1 MLSALLG
8 LFFLPAT
15 LAIPSA
21 PFCVLQLALCKY
33 CKGDLLPKL
42 PLIVSSLGLV
52 GSVYYMIDSSNIEAL
67 AGFLALIPS
76 LLCLIGSGLGWLIWN
91 HSQKHLY

>member
-1 MLSALLG
+1 MLNALFG
-8 LFFLPAT
+8 LLLLPVT
-15 LAIPSA
+15 LAVPSA

-33 CKGDLLPKL
+33 SKGDLLPKF
-42 PLIVSSLGLV
+42 PLIVSSFGLV

-67 AGFLALIPS
+67 AGFLMLIPS

-91 HSQKHLY
+91 YAQEHLY